1 MKKQKICIV
10 GGNMSGLVTA
20 ICLSKLDFNVDL
32 VIGNTTQRQNS
43 SRTIAISENNFKFIN
58 KLNISE
64 SLRDKSWICSKME
77 LYTENKNKKFNKIFE
92 LDREKKNIFYM
103 LENSK
108 LMKILMK
115 EINKIKSISIKRDNV
130 THILDQDS
138 LKGIK
143 IKEKIYKYNL
153 VILCIGHNSALVE
166 KNFNQNKIEN
176 YYNETAI
183 STVLNHDLIQN
194 NTARQIFLDNSIF
207 ALLPISNTKTS
218 IVWSIKNK
226 LNKNNQLNFKKK
238 IKSFASNYLK
248 NIKFNKNIEFK
259 NLNFLIRNKYFLN
272 RTLLFGD
279 ALHVLHPFMG
289 QGFNM
294 TIRDLKCL
302 ENVLKKRINLGLDI
316 GTDDVLSEFSNKTK
330 PRNFVFSLGSNLL
343 KNSIAFKKTRNDIFK
358 IVNKSNFAKNIIF
371 DIANKG
377 LRF

>member
-1 MKKQKICIV
+1 
-10 GGNMSGLVTA
+10 MSGLVTA

>member
-248 NIKFNKNIEFK
+248 NIKFNKNIEIK